1 VLRCGEVDLIYKKY
15 GSSSARIFNLPEGVN
30 ERTYAVKLKVRDDEY
45 QYGYETVYVTVKA
58 TSQRYYHLADHLG
71 NVRATACPGRC

>member
-45 QYGYETVYVTVKA
+45 QYGYETVYVTVKRPK
-58 TSQRYYHLADHLG
+58 QFYFYVKDH
-71 NVRATACPGRC
+71 VVERI